1 MVHSPREHFHH
12 YLRSLDA
19 ERENV
24 PEPLCRSLERAL
36 GHYGVEGLDRSPAL
50 AEAAYRMF
58 LAQER
63 VPSQFPAVAGLLD
76 GRLRDADT
84 LPPPLRKRLRETLDR
99 LVAATQLRQPAI
111 GELAR
116 GVRFA
121 CFDRPLIAAARE
133 RAHRRVRDQLDRLA
147 ASPEDAERAE
157 LMDEVVATSQP
168 LLPHLRGARRTRHAR
183 SRAHARGADPPLL
196 QDPRPA

>member
-1 MVHSPREHFHH
+1 MRETDLADEMVHSPREHFHH

-19 ERENV
+19 EREGI
-24 PEPLCRSLERAL
+24 PESLRRSLERAL
-36 GHYGVEGLDRSPAL
+36 GHYGVQGLDRDAAL

-84 LPPPLRKRLRETLDR
+84 LNAPLRKELRETLDR
-99 LVAATQLRQPAI
+99 LVAATQLRHPAI

-121 CFDRPLIAAARE
+121 CFDGPLIAATRE
-133 RAHRRVRDQLDRLA
+133 RALRRVRDQLERLA
-147 ASPEDAERAE
+147 ASPDDPGRAE
-157 LMDEVVATSQP
+157 LIDEVVATSQP
-168 LLPHLRGARRTRHAR
+168 LAADPRGARRDTA
-183 SRAHARGADPPLL
+183 SPD
-196 QDPRPA
+196 